1 MVNRLWQHHFGQ
13 AIVRTPNNFG
23 FKSHPP
29 THPQLLDWLAAE
41 CVHPTIALNHVANG
55 PREDQPWTLKRMHK
69 LIMMSHTYRQSSVHP
84 RHDEYAEKDFLNRLW
99 WRFNRQRLDA
109 EALRDAMLTTSGKL
123 NRQMGGPSFFP
134 KMSDEALEGLSRK
147 AKAWGTSSAE
157 QRSRRSVY
165 MMIKRSRLLPLMTT
179 FDFCDTTLPCGQR
192 DVTVVAT
199 QALALLNNHF
209 THEQSEAMAR
219 RLVKEAGN
227 DKTRQ
232 IERAWQL
239 AFGRPPSREETTA
252 AAGHLD
258 SQFAHF
264 ESQLA
269 KQEQGPDT
277 NRTDSQHLALASLC
291 HVLLNTNE
299 FIYVD

>member
-1 MVNRLWQHHFGQ
+1 ALW
-13 AIVRTPNNFG
+13 AVR
-23 FKSHPP
+23 
-29 THPQLLDWLAAE
+29 
-41 CVHPTIALNHVANG
+41 
-55 PREDQPWTLKRMHK
+55 
-69 LIMMSHTYRQSSVHP
+69 
-84 RHDEYAEKDFLNRLW
+84 
-99 WRFNRQRLDA
+99 
-109 EALRDAMLTTSGKL
+109 
-123 NRQMGGPSFFP
+123 
-134 KMSDEALEGLSRK
+134 ALEGLSRK

-165 MMIKRSRLLPLMTT
+165 MMTKRSRLLPLMTT

-192 DVTVVAT
+192 NVTVVAT

-209 THEQSEAMAR
+209 AHEQSEAMAR
-219 RLVKEAGN
+219 RLVEEAGN

-239 AFGRPPSREETTA
+239 AFGRPPSREETGA
-252 AAGHLD
+252 AAGHL
-258 SQFAHF
+258 

-269 KQEQGPDT
+269 HFELQLAKQQQGT
-277 NRTDSQHLALASLC
+277 VTKRTDSQHLALASLC